1 MPQSGYLGPE
11 VGERRVKD
19 RKDATQ
25 SAAAT
30 PTGRDGA
37 VDFAVKAA
45 VLTTEAAVLDES
57 DRFARVLGAAAIAL
71 WGDLPQPIQEQMF
84 ERAVLLGHRGE
95 RDEMLRE
102 QLAKFL
108 HDHHKR
114 TLANDR

>member
-1 MPQSGYLGPE
+1 
-11 VGERRVKD
+11 VKD
-19 RKDATQ
+19 PKDATQ

-37 VDFAVKAA
+37 VDFAAR
-45 VLTTEAAVLDES
+45 EAALTSEPAALDQS
-57 DRFARVLGAAAIAL
+57 DRFARVLGAAAVSI
-71 WGDLPQPIQEQMF
+71 WGDLPQPIQEQLF
-84 ERAVLLGHRGE
+84 ERAVLLGHRSE

-114 TLANDR
+114 TLANDS